1 LRQNLIDENGLDGLA
16 YNVRRYQPLPHV
28 ANSTDVKR
36 AENTKEF
43 ISNMLTQTDCFKKKV
58 SNLRSNLFNPET
70 LTVKPY
76 QTSELEFHDSLM
88 KGIEGS
94 TKTLTR
100 KLDNVI
106 YVSQQLKA
114 KLYPAVVMNVK
125 EKRSKMR
132 KKENTKKMKNRKK

>member
-1 LRQNLIDENGLDGLA
+1 
-16 YNVRRYQPLPHV
+16 
-28 ANSTDVKR
+28 
-36 AENTKEF
+36 
-43 ISNMLTQTDCFKKKV
+43 MLTQTDCFKKKV

-106 YVSQQLKA
+106 YVAQQLKA

>member
-1 LRQNLIDENGLDGLA
+1 M
-16 YNVRRYQPLPHV
+16 PHDT
-28 ANSTDVKR
+28 NSTDVKR

-43 ISNMLTQTDCFKKKV
+43 ISNMLTQTDCLKKKV

-76 QTSELEFHDSLM
+76 QTSELEFHDSRM

-100 KLDNVI
+100 KLDNV
-106 YVSQQLKA
+106 V
-114 KLYPAVVMNVK
+114 
-125 EKRSKMR
+125 
-132 KKENTKKMKNRKK
+132 